1 MPIDERLLDAVL
13 DLTKEVHDQGTKI
26 DKQIALL
33 IEANRLKEE
42 EQDDRIAAIEK
53 IATPLE
59 PIVNF
64 FKGSKTVLAVVISGV
79 LVLGVSAFNIGIYAL
94 NEATGLNKLLV
105 IEKKNEATLKRLCS
119 YLKVACE

>member
-1 MPIDERLLDAVL
+1 MAIDERLLDAVL